1 MNALAFMAL
10 CCPLIAGDMKSL
22 LAELINR
29 QSLYVAQTNRLRVAS
44 QPGSEKRPAGIDALR
59 NTANLPLNKWLPVLA
74 WRKPIDLL
82 ICITGR

>member
-1 MNALAFMAL
+1 MRLVFLTL
-10 CCPLIAGDMKSL
+10 CYSLIAGDMTLL

-44 QPGSEKRPAGIDALR
+44 QPGSEKRPASIDALR
-59 NTANLPLNKWLPVLA
+59 NTANLPLNTLPLVLA

-82 ICITGR
+82 ICVTGR

>member
-1 MNALAFMAL
+1 MRLVFLAL
-10 CCPLIAGDMKSL
+10 CYSLIAGDMTLL

-44 QPGSEKRPAGIDALR
+44 QPGSEKRPAGIDTWR
-59 NTANLPLNKWLPVLA
+59 NTANLPLNTLPLVLA
-74 WRKPIDLL
+74 WRKPINSL

>member
-44 QPGSEKRPAGIDALR
+44 QPGSEKRPASIDALR
-59 NTANLPLNKWLPVLA
+59 NTANIPLNKRLPVLA
-74 WRKPIDLL
+74 WRKPINSL
-82 ICITGR
+82 TRVTTR

>member
-1 MNALAFMAL
+1 MRLVFLAL
-10 CCPLIAGDMKSL
+10 CYSLIAGDMTLL

-59 NTANLPLNKWLPVLA
+59 NTANLPLNTLPLVLA

-82 ICITGR
+82 ICVTGR

>member
-1 MNALAFMAL
+1 MRLVFLAL
-10 CCPLIAGDMKSL
+10 CYSLIAGDMTLL

-44 QPGSEKRPAGIDALR
+44 QPGSEKRPASIDALR
-59 NTANLPLNKWLPVLA
+59 NTANLPLNTLPLVLA

-82 ICITGR
+82 ICVTGR

>member
-1 MNALAFMAL
+1 MRLVFLAL
-10 CCPLIAGDMKSL
+10 CCSLIAGDMTLL

-59 NTANLPLNKWLPVLA
+59 NTANLPLNTLPLVLA

-82 ICITGR
+82 ICVTGR